1 MLQPGCATSCR
12 NQKAEK
18 HADRRHHGLRVA
30 STMTPGPGEDKV
42 TQGSRVILYRL
53 LTKRLQEIEKGQ
65 SVVVQSS
72 CHGPTV
78 GEHPVTKLN
87 EEQRCGSSWWAQGWR
102 RRVPRLGQERD
113 IATCAEYEVAV
124 VATWIVQATLHE
136 HGMPKDG
143 KRLPDQLM
151 NA

>member
-42 TQGSRVILYRL
+42 TQGSRVIPRRL
-53 LTKRLQEIEKGQ
+53 LTKRLQEIEEGQ
-65 SVVVQSS
+65 SVIVQSS
-72 CHGPTV
+72 GHSPTV

-87 EEQRCGSSWWAQGWR
+87 EELRGGSGWGDEGR
-102 RRVPRLGQERD
+102 RRHV
-113 IATCAEYEVAV
+113 
-124 VATWIVQATLHE
+124 
-136 HGMPKDG
+136 
-143 KRLPDQLM
+143 
-151 NA
+151 